1 MDKEKLYIME
11 YYLPLNKKKNL
22 LFLTTQMNLEGIMLS
37 EIRET
42 KILHSM
48 AYMWNFKTKQ
58 NIKLIEW
65 RKSH

>member
-1 MDKEKLYIME
+1 ME

-22 LFLTTQMNLEGIMLS
+22 LFMTTKNLEGIMLS

-42 KILHSM
+42 KILQSM
-48 AYMWNFKTKQ
+48 AYTWNFKTKQ

>member
-1 MDKEKLYIME
+1 MDKVKLYIME

-48 AYMWNFKTKQ
+48 DYMWNLKTKQ